1 MKAPEWLKAGDRIDA
16 TIAELGTL
24 TTFIVAG

>member
-1 MKAPEWLKAGDRIDA
+1 MKAPEWLKPGDRIDA
-16 TIAELGTL
+16 TIEELGTL